1 MPASEISGLRKESQA
16 REKKVK
22 FPGGQRL
29 SLLTFGAGEGSLT
42 REARDSVL
50 PPGFLPSPSCKP
62 SPSRPLEEEGSGF
75 LPSYPTPLQFK
86 ILQ

>member
-22 FPGGQRL
+22 FPL
-29 SLLTFGAGEGSLT
+29 MFGAGEGSLT

-50 PPGFLPSPSCKP
+50 PWGFLPSPSCKP

-75 LPSYPTPLQFK
+75 LPSYPTPLPFK